1 MSAPDGTSTADVLT
15 GSDTRGRLPPGG
27 ELAAAAPDRA
37 GDVAEGA
44 GVAAGFPPEHP
55 ARNPTAVT
63 VPTPSVVRIARR
75 DGPSDSSPWVTVV
88 PSAAFTALPPGPRR
102 DGRG

>member
-1 MSAPDGTSTADVLT
+1 MSPPVGTATADGLT
-15 GSDTRGRLPPGG
+15 GSGTRVWLSPLGG
-27 ELAAAAPDRA
+27 LVESALDWA
-37 GDVAEGA
+37 GDVATGA
-44 GVAAGFPPEHP
+44 GVACCFPPEHP

-75 DGPSDSSPWVTVV
+75 DGACASPQAAVV

-102 DGRG
+102 DERR